1 MPFQDVDEVA
11 QEQQPRTPTG
21 VERVLRKIFV
31 EDWSLKLLSLAITLV
46 LWLVVTGQ
54 NEPVTTHVSV
64 QLNFVRPQ
72 SLEISN
78 DPPKTVDV
86 TLTGSRSKLDNL
98 SALDLVAT
106 IDLTDQRSGE
116 HLIRFADKALL
127 SLPHGVNVDGFLPSS
142 TPIRLESIVER
153 ELKVDPKFEG
163 RPADGFEVYSVTPN
177 QPTVTVRGPSS
188 HVGTLDSAPTET
200 VWLSGQKESFT
211 ASNVAINVPD
221 PKVDLVDPAVD
232 IQVMI
237 GERRVEKSFPGIA
250 VVGPTGNPVDPQT
263 VTVNLLGPVRVL
275 ESLKHEDIK
284 LKLNDDF
291 LPQLSLPEKF
301 QGKVSLKS
309 TNPGKFV
316 LAK

>member
-1 MPFQDVDEVA
+1 MPFQDIDEVA
-11 QEQQPRTPTG
+11 QDQQPRTPSS
-21 VERVLRKIFV
+21 VEKILRKIFV

-116 HLIRFADKALL
+116 HLIRFAEKAML
-127 SLPHGVNVDGFLPSS
+127 SLPHGVKVDGFLPSS

-163 RPADGFEVYSVTPN
+163 RPAEGYEVYSTTPN
-177 QPTVTVRGPSS
+177 QPTVTNRGPSS
-188 HVGTLDSAPTET
+188 HVAPLDSAPTET
-200 VWLSGQKESFT
+200 IWLSGQKETFT
-211 ASNVAINVPD
+211 ASNVAINIPD
-221 PKVDLVDPAVD
+221 PKIDLVDPAVD
-232 IQVMI
+232 VQVFI
-237 GERRVEKSFPGIA
+237 GERRIEKTFTGIA
-250 VVGPTGNPVDPQT
+250 VHGPTGNVVEPST
-263 VTVNLLGPVRVL
+263 ASVTVMGPAHLL
-275 ESLKHEDIK
+275 ESLKHEDMKII
-284 LKLNDDF
+284 LNDDF
-291 LPQLSLPEKF
+291 VPQLDVPPGLE
-301 QGKVSLKS
+301 GRVSLKS

>member
-11 QEQQPRTPTG
+11 EEQQPRTPSG
-21 VERVLRKIFV
+21 VEKVLRKIFV

-72 SLEISN
+72 ALEISN

-86 TLTGSRSKLDNL
+86 TLTGSRSKLDDL
-98 SALDLVAT
+98 TALDLVAT
-106 IDLTDQRSGE
+106 IDLTDQKSGE

-127 SLPHGVNVDGFLPSS
+127 SLPHGVKVDGFLPSS
-142 TPIRLESIVER
+142 APIRLESIIER

-163 RPADGFEVYSVTPN
+163 KPAEGYEVYSVIPS
-177 QPTVTVRGPSS
+177 QPTITVRGPAS
-188 HVGTLDSAPTET
+188 HVNMLDNAPTET
-200 VWLSGQKESFT
+200 IWLSGQKESFK
-211 ASNVAINVPD
+211 ASNVAVNVPD

-232 IQVMI
+232 VQVDI
-237 GERRVEKSFPGIA
+237 GERRIEKSFPGIA
-250 VVGPTGNPVDPQT
+250 VSGPTGNT
-263 VTVNLLGPVRVL
+263 VEPETATVILLGPAHLV

-284 LKLNDDF
+284 INLNDDF
-291 LPQLSLPEKF
+291 VPQLTVPAGLK
-301 QGKVSLKS
+301 GKVSLKS
-309 TNPGKFV
+309 INPTKFI
-316 LAK
+316 LAR